1 MSEEGHRHGH
11 LQKSWQSD
19 IWPSHGM
26 INAFLRSVSTTQG
39 VGSVHLHVHVVS
51 EGIDD
56 LVGEIVVL
64 FLNEKTGK
72 SKRERNQGT

>member
-11 LQKSWQSD
+11 LQKSWHGD
-19 IWPSHGM
+19 IWPIHGA
-26 INAFLRSVSTTQG
+26 INAFLRREGTAQG
-39 VGSVHLHVHVVS
+39 IGGVHLHVHVVS